1 MKKILFISYYFS
13 PEKTV
18 AAQRVSYWAKNIK
31 EHVDIDIEVD
41 VITASE
47 QCIEETSRIDN
58 IFHVSNSRTGLLG
71 HLFKSDLGA
80 TWFYDLKKH
89 FSKNK
94 KKYDVVVITGNPFL
108 HFFIAKILKNTM
120 GCKIVL
126 DFRDPFAKNE
136 RNASTALSVKLK
148 RKMLVLFEYFFCEFA
163 DKIIVMNEGCKKLLC
178 SRQQEIIEIIDN
190 GYDEKSLNNATKKIT
205 VGNNSKKTIVYLGSF
220 AVDRNIDNLLTSN
233 KALGFAFDILHI
245 GKPLEGLDNHKG
257 VTCTGLVSYS
267 DAVGYA
273 KGADI
278 GLILAS
284 GKAFESTTKIFDYIG
299 LGLPILI
306 ITNGEAQTG
315 NIHEVTKDY
324 PAIWWASN
332 NEQSII
338 DALQEIMTSE
348 LNYKAN
354 GFSKEKFSRKHGL
367 GALVNFID
375 LKKTL

>member
-1 MKKILFISYYFS
+1 MKKILFIAYYFS

-31 EHVDIDIEVD
+31 EHVDIEVD

-58 IFHVSNSRTGLLG
+58 IFHVPNSRTGLLG

-80 TWFYDLKKH
+80 TWFYDLKKY

-284 GKAFESTTKIFDYIG
+284 GKAFESTTKVFDYIG
-299 LGLPILI
+299 LKMPILI
-306 ITNGEAQTG
+306 ITNGKIKTG
-315 NIHEVTKDY
+315 NLFGLLNEY
-324 PAIWWASN
+324 PLVYWAEN
-332 NEQSII
+332 NIISIKS
-338 DALQEIMTSE
+338 ALTEINNTTIEKNMDNFNVDQYSRSE
-348 LNYKAN
+348 
-354 GFSKEKFSRKHGL
+354 GL
-367 GALVNFID
+367 LKLVRVMDSFEN
-375 LKKTL
+375 

>member
-1 MKKILFISYYFS
+1 MKKVLFISYYFP

-31 EHVDIDIEVD
+31 EHADVEVD
-41 VITASE
+41 VITSSE
-47 QCIEETSRIDN
+47 QCIEESSRIDN
-58 IFHVSNSRTGLLG
+58 IFHVANSRTGLLG
-71 HLFKSDLGA
+71 CLFKSDLGA
-80 TWFYDLKKH
+80 TWFYDLRKY

-108 HFFIAKILKNTM
+108 HFFIAKILKKTM

-148 RKMLVLFEYFFCEFA
+148 RKILVLFEYLFCESA

-178 SRQQEIIEIIDN
+178 SRQQDIIEIIDN
-190 GYDEKSLNNATKKIT
+190 GYDEKSLHNATKKTI
-205 VGNNSKKTIVYLGSF
+205 GCNNSKKTIVYLGSF

-245 GKPLEGLDNHKG
+245 GKPLESLNEETG
-257 VTCTGLVSYS
+257 VNCTGLVSYS
-267 DAVGYA
+267 DAIGYA

-284 GKAFESTTKIFDYIG
+284 GKYFESTTKVFDYIG
-299 LGLPILI
+299 LKMPILI
-306 ITNGEAQTG
+306 ITNGKIKTG
-315 NIHEVTKDY
+315 NLFELLKDY
-324 PAIWWASN
+324 PLVYWAEN
-332 NEQSII
+332 NIPSI
-338 DALQEIMTSE
+338 
-348 LNYKAN
+348 K
-354 GFSKEKFSRKHGL
+354 
-367 GALVNFID
+367 GALTEIDRSSIENGTDKFVTEQHSRSEGLLKLVNVIHSFD
-375 LKKTL
+375 Y